1 MVRTANINDS
11 CDAFVMRIA
20 NGRCYDAFMVCTAN
34 GSCCDTFVGAL
45 QKVAAVMLL
54 WSRVANGS
62 CDAFVVHIANGSYCD
77 VFCGLHC
84 KRYLLRCFCGGHCK
98 W

>member
-1 MVRTANINDS
+1 MVRAANGS

-54 WSRVANGS
+54 
-62 CDAFVVHIANGSYCD
+62 
-77 VFCGLHC
+77 
-84 KRYLLRCFCGGHCK
+84 
-98 W
+98 